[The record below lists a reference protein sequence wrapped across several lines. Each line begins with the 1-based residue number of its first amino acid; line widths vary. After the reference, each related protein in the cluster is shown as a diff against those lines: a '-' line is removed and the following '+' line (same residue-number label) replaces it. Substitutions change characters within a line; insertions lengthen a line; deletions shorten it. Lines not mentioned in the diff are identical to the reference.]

1 MALLIV
7 KYRRLARC
15 RSTNRLGKVY
25 LYLVVSDTLQ
35 AGRRT
40 CMVVAYLYLR

>member
-15 RSTNRLGKVY
+15 RSADRLGKVY
-25 LYLVVSDTLQ
+25 LYLVVSDALQ
-35 AGRRT
+35 AGRLA
-40 CMVVAYLYLR
+40 CMVVTYLYLR